1 MSKLEKNEINYE
13 VQYQMNP
20 MLKIKLK
27 KNKNKS
33 LKNFENE
40 SEFFLLD
47 FTVYCYHVK
56 CQIMLANVNLKGK
69 LQNYAQDYKI

>member
-40 SEFFLLD
+40 SEFFFVGFHCLLLSCKMLD
-47 FTVYCYHVK
+47 YVSK
-56 CQIMLANVNLKGK
+56 C
-69 LQNYAQDYKI
+69 

>member
-1 MSKLEKNEINYE
+1 
-13 VQYQMNP
+13 MNP

-40 SEFFLLD
+40 SEFFFVGFHCLLLSCKMLD
-47 FTVYCYHVK
+47 YVSK
-56 CQIMLANVNLKGK
+56 C
-69 LQNYAQDYKI
+69 